1 MQGTTTL
8 NMIFYFGTVRV
19 RGKRD
24 MYTEFWLRNLG
35 GPLTDGMISH
45 K

>member
-1 MQGTTTL
+1 
-8 NMIFYFGTVRV
+8 
-19 RGKRD
+19 

-45 K
+45 KWYVQKLAGSVWVRSRWSC